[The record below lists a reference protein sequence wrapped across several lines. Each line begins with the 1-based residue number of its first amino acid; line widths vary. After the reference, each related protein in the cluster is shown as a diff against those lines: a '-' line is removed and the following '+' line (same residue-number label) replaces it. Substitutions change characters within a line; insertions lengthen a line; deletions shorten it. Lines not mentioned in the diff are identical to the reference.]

1 VADLSSF
8 EGFLVEPCLT
18 KKENFMNTQC
28 PFESSSR
35 RSLKTAASKLIT
47 ATLAVIAICL
57 LSNNS
62 AQAQESKRKTTICGS
77 VSAQEVSTTDLLTT
91 PQTEVNPGF
100 RGGPAY
106 FDGGGFMYSMIGN
119 LLSSMYS
126 YTTPSAAITDPEQTL
141 EYESTTAQTGPGTAP
156 CRVASTSTGT
166 R

>member
-1 VADLSSF
+1 
-8 EGFLVEPCLT
+8 
-18 KKENFMNTQC
+18 MNTQC

-62 AQAQESKRKTTICGS
+62 AQAQEFKKTTDCRS
-77 VSAQEVSTTDLLTT
+77 VSVQEVSTTVLET
-91 PQTEVNPGF
+91 PQTQSTPGY
-100 RGGPAY
+100 RGGLNY

-126 YTTPSAAITDPEQTL
+126 YTTPSAAITDPQQTL
-141 EYESTTAQTGPGTAP
+141 EYESATAQTGPGTAP